1 MPVIGATK
9 WCAFRAI
16 DPTRAVVESAVRER
30 MKRMRSQSIDL
41 LQVRAIPTFLPFP
54 YKVTHIPRHTL
65 QFHWQDY
72 SDKGYLTALQ
82 VLQDLQHEGLI
93 SAVGLCNF
101 DAIRTD
107 EICTQLGPG
116 FIVSN
121 QVQVKIA
128 AP

>member
-9 WCAFRAI
+9 WCVFRSTT
-16 DPTRAVVESAVRER
+16 PTRAVVESAVRDR
-30 MKRMRSQSIDL
+30 MKRMRSQSVDL
-41 LQVRAIPTFLPFP
+41 
-54 YKVTHIPRHTL
+54 L

-72 SDKGYLTALQ
+72 TDKGYLTALQ
-82 VLQDLQHEGLI
+82 ILQDLQHEALI

-101 DAIRTD
+101 DAIHTD

-121 QVQVKIA
+121 QVQVKTL
-128 AP
+128 PP